1 MKESIA
7 LLITGASGSIYAV
20 RTFEVLK
27 ERYDL
32 HVVMS
37 KTAKYVMGYETGV
50 GEEFFKKEAHVY
62 DYTDFAAP
70 ISSGSFLCKFKGVLV
85 VPCSMGTLGAV
96 ASGVAQNLIHRVC
109 DTALKE
115 RVPLVMLVREMPY
128 NSIHLEN
135 MLKLT
140 NAGAIIMSASPG
152 FYHKP
157 KTLEESID
165 FVVGKVLDTLR
176 IDHNIYKRWK
186 SS

>member
-1 MKESIA
+1 
-7 LLITGASGSIYAV
+7 
-20 RTFEVLK
+20 
-27 ERYDL
+27 
-32 HVVMS
+32 
-37 KTAKYVMGYETGV
+37 
-50 GEEFFKKEAHVY
+50 
-62 DYTDFAAP
+62 
-70 ISSGSFLCKFKGVLV
+70 
-85 VPCSMGTLGAV
+85 MGTLGAV

-140 NAGAIIMSASPG
+140 NAGAILMSASPG